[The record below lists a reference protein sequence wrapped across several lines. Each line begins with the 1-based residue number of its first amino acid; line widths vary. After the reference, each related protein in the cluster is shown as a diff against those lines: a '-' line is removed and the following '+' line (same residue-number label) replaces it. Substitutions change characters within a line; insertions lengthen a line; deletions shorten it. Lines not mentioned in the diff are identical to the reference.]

1 MYTSTFYATAKGAP
15 NPPFETSS
23 PFNCNQ
29 LPVERAHADVVLN
42 QNGIQIS
49 RMDDWLSQ
57 TIKMKVLDET
67 PMNASTIQ
75 LLAGSYYCGL

>member
-1 MYTSTFYATAKGAP
+1 MYTSTFYATAQGAP

-29 LPVERAHADVVLN
+29 LPVERAHTDVVLN

-57 TIKMKVLDET
+57 TIKIKVLDET
-67 PMNASTIQ
+67 PMNELTIQ
-75 LLAGSYYCGL
+75 LLAGSDCSG